1 MRPVNVFDPW
11 FGVDFASPFLE
22 ALGDNITSTQR
33 ICLRRML
40 IDVVEVCIRFAFAS
54 IKQI

>member
-1 MRPVNVFDPW
+1 MFDPW